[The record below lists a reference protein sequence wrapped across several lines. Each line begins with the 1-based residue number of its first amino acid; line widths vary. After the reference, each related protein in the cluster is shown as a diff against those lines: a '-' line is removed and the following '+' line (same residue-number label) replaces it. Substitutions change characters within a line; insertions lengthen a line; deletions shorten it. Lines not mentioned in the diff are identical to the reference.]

1 VESPPPRSPRRA
13 ANFSSLAAL
22 TPLLVLLPFSL
33 ISLRLIWIPLNAVLH
48 LIGISV
54 TFWLLP
60 IVWMTGAGVLFVRFA
75 QTLLLTPALGA
86 RALTIEESSVA
97 QPVWQE
103 VATAAGINPDKFV
116 LRVIDADELNA
127 FACGGHLVVTTSF
140 SLQHL
145 GPRELAGVFAHEL
158 SHHLGLHT
166 VSLTLIH
173 WFSLPIIALA
183 RVGFAVKNVA
193 RAATDTFVAHSSA
206 LTALGRVVSA
216 ILTAVSW
223 VFLIVLYASDAVGN
237 LVGHR
242 SEFDADQRSVRLGY
256 GRELASALNT
266 VIAHGGGQ
274 RSIGWRQRLNA
285 SHPPARTRVARIEA
299 TLRHPSGI

>member
-1 VESPPPRSPRRA
+1 M
-13 ANFSSLAAL
+13 
-22 TPLLVLLPFSL
+22 VLLPFSL
-33 ISLRLIWIPLNAVLH
+33 ISLRLIWIPLNAVLN
-48 LIGISV
+48 LLGISV

-60 IVWMTGAGVLFVRFA
+60 IVWMAGASVLFLRFA

-86 RALTIEESSVA
+86 RALTIEESAVA

-103 VATAAGINPDKFV
+103 VAAAAGIDPNKFV

-173 WFSLPIIALA
+173 WFSLPVFALA
-183 RVGFAVKNVA
+183 RIGFAVKNVA
-193 RAATDTFVAHSSA
+193 QAATDTFVAHSSA

-216 ILTAVSW
+216 VLTAVSW
-223 VFLIVLYASDAVGN
+223 VFLIVLYASDTVGN

-256 GRELASALNT
+256 GRELANALNT
-266 VIAHGGGQ
+266 VIALGGGQ

-299 TLRHPSGI
+299 ALRHPSGI